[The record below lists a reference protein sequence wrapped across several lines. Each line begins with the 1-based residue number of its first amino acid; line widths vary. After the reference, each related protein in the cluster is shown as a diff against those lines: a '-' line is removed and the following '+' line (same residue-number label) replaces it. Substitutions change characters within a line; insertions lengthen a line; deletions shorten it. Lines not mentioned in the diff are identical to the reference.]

1 MNQYAERIAR
11 DFPARRKAKEKEM
24 FRTWLVWELR
34 EMGYSVSLQSS
45 ESALQTRGSA
55 TNVVVGDPEQAK
67 LILTAHYDTG
77 VKELFPPLIAPTRPV
92 TFTLYQALTPVL
104 MLLVSFLL
112 SFGITFA
119 LNEPFMTL
127 PLFLIFLLAMLCYP
141 KFGPDEM
148 RNANDNG
155 SGVAALL
162 ETAKNITPRYRG
174 NVCFVFFDCGAQG
187 MQGARGFR
195 RKYPVTREKNVINL
209 DCVGQGDELLLLPS
223 KYSRWNGELL
233 DLINESFAEVEMP
246 EGKSVLLKT
255 DGLVYYPSDN
265 RKFRYSTAV
274 CAVKK
279 VSGFGRCITPHS
291 DGGAIDEGNLRILSE
306 GLAKLVMRCG

>member
-1 MNQYAERIAR
+1 
-11 DFPARRKAKEKEM
+11 
-24 FRTWLVWELR
+24 
-34 EMGYSVSLQSS
+34 
-45 ESALQTRGSA
+45 
-55 TNVVVGDPEQAK
+55 
-67 LILTAHYDTG
+67 
-77 VKELFPPLIAPTRPV
+77 
-92 TFTLYQALTPVL
+92 

-209 DCVGQGDELLLLPS
+209 DCVGQGDELLLLPG

-291 DGGAIDEGNLRILSE
+291 DGGAIDEENLRILSE

>member
-1 MNQYAERIAR
+1 MNQYAQRIAR
-11 DFPARRKAKEKEM
+11 DFPTRRKAKEKEM
-24 FRTWLVWELR
+24 FRTWLAWELR
-34 EMGYSVSLQSS
+34 EMGYHVSLQSN
-45 ESALQTRGSA
+45 ESALQTGGRA
-55 TNVVVGDPEQAK
+55 TNVIVGDPENAK
-67 LILTAHYDTG
+67 LIFSAHYDTG
-77 VKELFPPLIAPTRPV
+77 VKELLPTLFMPTRPV
-92 TFTLYQALTPVL
+92 SFALYQALTPVL

-119 LNEPFMTL
+119 VNEPFMTL
-127 PLFLIFLLAMLCYP
+127 PLFLIFLLALLCYQ
-141 KFGPDEM
+141 KFGPGET
-148 RNANDNG
+148 RNANDDD

-162 ETAKNITPRYRG
+162 ETAKKITPRYRG

-195 RKYPVTREKNVINL
+195 RRYPITREKNVIHL
-209 DCVGQGDELLLLPS
+209 DCVGQGDEILALPS

-246 EGKSVLLKT
+246 EGKTVFLKT

-265 RKFRYSTAV
+265 RKFRYSTAI

-279 VSGFGRCITPHS
+279 ISGFGRCIAPHS
-291 DGGAIDEGNLRILSE
+291 DGGTADEENLRILSD
-306 GLAKLVMRCG
+306 GLANMVMRCI